1 MLNRKN
7 ILFQAIENGFEE
19 TIEGYPIETKY
30 SKEKDAIDYTVYGN
44 TVYGE
49 NLFNYTEPYNDN
61 QIIADEDGWFD
72 VTIDNTEGTSTTF
85 KWCYTAVN
93 NALKPNT
100 EYIIFTEIAE
110 CTGSITVQALSQYS
124 DNKSQFTNT
133 PVRYNTA
140 GTRTTTITTLSS
152 FDDCKTMLRSHCYCG
167 KGRSGHAKFRIAV
180 YETQKDEF
188 LPYSKQSVGD
198 KTENLFNYTEP
209 YDDNQ
214 IIADENGWFDVT
226 IDNTEG
232 TTTKYVKFFTKPN
245 LQLKPSKLYYAKQI
259 LETKTGN
266 IRCDWVSNNTN
277 DLSQFSSNLVNG
289 SGYVVTR
296 SDFTNCKYMMRGNV
310 GCTAGNTGRV
320 KFRLMVYEASEDLY
334 NRTEP
339 YNEKCIIPDE
349 NGWYDVTIDNTD
361 GTTSKT
367 ALCFTAVNQK
377 LKPNTK
383 YYIYAEIAERS
394 GAINLVL
401 ADANNTS
408 SYKSQFATSVTTQSN
423 YATTRA
429 NFSDCETMLRN
440 HCYCAAG
447 ASGHIKFRI
456 SVYEVIQKSF
466 EPYDKYKIPITVT
479 GKNLFDIS
487 KSDGFTSQYTG
498 LTSTITDNVIT
509 VSSTINRIGYLK
521 LGTFEEG
528 TYYIGMTSEDY
539 TGYSII
545 FINGVSSQK
554 QVNNVITI
562 SKRSVIE
569 IMVNVYSGHTFHFTN
584 IQITKSDVTTSYEPY
599 HEPITTNI
607 YRDAQL
613 GQGESINYKSDNLPT
628 IKLVNDT
635 NKLTTDTEVKP
646 SKISLTYTTKV
657 RGSNE

>member
-1 MLNRKN
+1 MIYQDYMRRKMHN
-7 ILFQAIENGFEE
+7 VVKLDTA
-19 TIEGYPIETKY
+19 EGYPLTVY
-30 SKEKDAIDYTVYGN
+30 SCANTNLKDYTIYGN
-44 TVYGE
+44 TG
-49 NLFNYTEPYNDN
+49 
-61 QIIADEDGWFD
+61 G
-72 VTIDNTEGTSTTF
+72 
-85 KWCYTAVN
+85 
-93 NALKPNT
+93 
-100 EYIIFTEIAE
+100 
-110 CTGSITVQALSQYS
+110 
-124 DNKSQFTNT
+124 
-133 PVRYNTA
+133 
-140 GTRTTTITTLSS
+140 
-152 FDDCKTMLRSHCYCG
+152 
-167 KGRSGHAKFRIAV
+167 
-180 YETQKDEF
+180 
-188 LPYSKQSVGD
+188 VGD

-209 YDDNQ
+209 YSDTQ
-214 IIADENGWFDVT
+214 AYQADENGWFDVT

-232 TTTKYVKFFTKPN
+232 TTTKYAKFFTKPN
-245 LQLKPSKLYYAKQI
+245 LQLKPSKLYYVKQI

-310 GCTAGNTGRV
+310 SCTAGNTGRV

-339 YNEKCIIPDE
+339 YNEKCITPDE

-429 NFSDCETMLRN
+429 NFSNCETMLRN

-466 EPYDKYKIPITVT
+466 EPYNKYKIPITVT
-479 GKNLFDIS
+479 GNNLFDIS
-487 KSDGFTSQYTG
+487 KSDGFTSQYIG
-498 LTSTITDNVIT
+498 LTNTITDNVIT
-509 VSSTINRIGYLK
+509 VSSTTNRIGYLT
-521 LGTFEEG
+521 LGTFEAG

-539 TGYSII
+539 TGLQRIT
-545 FINGVSSQK
+545 
-554 QVNNVITI
+554 VNNVDSKISVNNLITI
-562 SKRSVIE
+562 SERSVIN
-569 IMVNVYSGHTFHFTN
+569 IMINVGAGTTWHFTN
-584 IQITKSDVTTSYEPY
+584 IQITKSNVATSYEPY

-607 YRDAQL
+607 FRDAQL
-613 GQGESINYKSDNLPT
+613 GQGESINYKSDSLPDIT
-628 IKLVNDT
+628 LEKGT
-635 NKLTTDTEVKP
+635 NIITADTEVKP
-646 SKISLTYTTKV
+646 SNIKIKYLKK
-657 RGSNE
+657 